1 MPRLRFGAFLAPHH
15 PIGEHPMLQ
24 FRRDLDL
31 VEHLDQ
37 LGYDEFWCGE
47 HHSSGWEMIASP
59 EMFLAAAG
67 ERTKRIKLA
76 TGVVS
81 LPYHHPF
88 NVAQRMVQLDH
99 MTGGRAIFGSG
110 PGALASDAH
119 TLGDRSDGAARPP
132 GRGDRRHPPAV
143 QRRARHRQESDW
155 FTLQDAALQLLPLQE
170 EMPFAVASQISPSG
184 MTLAGKHGIGIIS
197 IGSLSEEGLNAL
209 PTQWGFAEAAAAK
222 HGKTVDR
229 KNWRVLLS
237 WHIAET
243 REKARAEAR
252 DGLMRHHNEYI
263 TATLQ
268 RPGARPF
275 TTPDE
280 AVDKTAFSQGAVAT
294 IGTPDD
300 LVARIK
306 SVLEIS
312 GGFGTVVGFV
322 HDWANP
328 ENTMRSWDM
337 VARYVV
343 PEINGY
349 LAGLRKSRDF
359 VANNREYFD
368 RAREAVMAKIIEN
381 EAAAAALAVT
391 QVADAA
397 PPRPATCPTSPG
409 SGRGPDRPRGG
420 QLSAGQSARL
430 QCREIGGP
438 ALLLFA
444 AQLVQILPGVD
455 AGIVAV
461 VEQQPHGII
470 ADRLDPDN
478 RDMPLPRHGPL
489 LVAARAP
496 APQRWGF
503 RREGTRLAARTS
515 VPSSNSTRSTRSRPF
530 EPDLGGDRPS
540 VLQLAGL
547 LGQHD
552 RDAVAHRIGQASLAA
567 DQFACF
573 TVIFQRALGQRT
585 DQDLQQPRIDRW
597 LVPRLGRVVHAPI
610 SVNSRCGRPAHPA
623 PAHPSAAAPARPTP
637 ALHRWAPP
645 AAPAFPPARTGTP
658 SPKSPPA
665 CRPASA

>member
-1 MPRLRFGAFLAPHH
+1 MPRLNFGAFLAPHH

-31 VEHLDQ
+31 VQHLDT
-37 LGYDEFWCGE
+37 LGYEEFWCGE

-67 ERTKRIKLA
+67 ERTRRIKLA

-119 TLGDRSDGAARPP
+119 TLAIDPMLLRDRQDEAIGAIRRLF
-132 GRGDRRHPPAV
+132 RGERV
-143 QRRARHRQESDW
+143 TMKSDW
-155 FTLQDAALQLLPLQE
+155 FTLQDAKLQLLPLQE
-170 EMPFAVASQISPSG
+170 EMPCAVASQISPSG

-209 PTQWGFAEAAAAK
+209 PTQWGFAEDAAAK
-222 HGKTVDR
+222 HGQTVDR

-252 DGLMRHHNEYI
+252 DGLLRHNNEYI

-268 RPGARPF
+268 RPGAITF
-275 TTPDE
+275 ANPDE
-280 AVDKTAFSQGAVAT
+280 AVDKIAFAPGAVAT

-306 SVLEIS
+306 SVLQAA

-349 LAGLRKSRDF
+349 VAKLRESREF
-359 VANNREYFD
+359 VVNNREYFN
-368 RAREAVMAKIIEN
+368 RAREAVMAKITEH
-381 EAAAAALAVT
+381 EAAAEALKVT
-391 QVADAA
+391 K
-397 PPRPATCPTSPG
+397 S
-409 SGRGPDRPRGG
+409 
-420 QLSAGQSARL
+420 
-430 QCREIGGP
+430 
-438 ALLLFA
+438 
-444 AQLVQILPGVD
+444 
-455 AGIVAV
+455 
-461 VEQQPHGII
+461 
-470 ADRLDPDN
+470 
-478 RDMPLPRHGPL
+478 PL
-489 LVAARAP
+489 LAAAAGNLPDLDQAREKAAAR
-496 APQRWGF
+496 
-503 RREGTRLAARTS
+503 S
-515 VPSSNSTRSTRSRPF
+515 
-530 EPDLGGDRPS
+530 
-540 VLQLAGL
+540 
-547 LGQHD
+547 
-552 RDAVAHRIGQASLAA
+552 
-567 DQFACF
+567 
-573 TVIFQRALGQRT
+573 
-585 DQDLQQPRIDRW
+585 PR
-597 LVPRLGRVVHAPI
+597 
-610 SVNSRCGRPAHPA
+610 
-623 PAHPSAAAPARPTP
+623 
-637 ALHRWAPP
+637 
-645 AAPAFPPARTGTP
+645 
-658 SPKSPPA
+658 
-665 CRPASA
+665 